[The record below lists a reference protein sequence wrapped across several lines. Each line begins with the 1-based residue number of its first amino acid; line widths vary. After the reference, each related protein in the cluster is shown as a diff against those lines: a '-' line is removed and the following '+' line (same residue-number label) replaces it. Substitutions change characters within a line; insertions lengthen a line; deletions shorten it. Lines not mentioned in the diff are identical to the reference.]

1 MVSNTLGLKLEDL
14 LDALKR
20 LRKKFS
26 KDTDYK
32 EIRRELPK
40 DWPI

>member
-1 MVSNTLGLKLEDL
+1 MVSNTLGLKLEEL
-14 LDALKR
+14 LNALKR
-20 LRKKFS
+20 LRKTFS
-26 KDTDYK
+26 KDPDYK

>member
-1 MVSNTLGLKLEDL
+1 MVSNTLGLKLDDL

-20 LRKKFS
+20 LRKNFS
-26 KDTDYK
+26 KDPDYQ

-40 DWPI
+40 NWPM

>member
-1 MVSNTLGLKLEDL
+1 MVSNTLGLKLENL

-20 LRKKFS
+20 LRKNFS
-26 KDTDYK
+26 KDLDYK

-40 DWPI
+40 DWPM

>member
-1 MVSNTLGLKLEDL
+1 MVSNTLGLKLENL

-20 LRKKFS
+20 LRKHFS
-26 KDTDYK
+26 KDMDYK

-40 DWPI
+40 DWPM

>member
-1 MVSNTLGLKLEDL
+1 MVSNTLGLKLENL

-20 LRKKFS
+20 LRKNFS
-26 KDTDYK
+26 KDMDYK

-40 DWPI
+40 DWPM